1 MTVRRTA
8 HPLTLF
14 SFIGFSVV
22 VAILGIRPLQIAM
35 LSILLALSLIIDARK
50 KVWTKIGLYV
60 LPVSCLLVAVNTLL
74 GLPIREGTAYALRF
88 ALLTIPLFITF
99 YVASPAE
106 FSLGLR
112 TLPIPPRFHYLFLF
126 SFEIVRTLREVFD
139 HVHVAQ
145 QLRGYRVE
153 RVFYRRW
160 KAVFPLLLP
169 VTLIAIT
176 QSLDRSLML
185 EFRGIDSP
193 GPKTY
198 MRSLPLTVMDR
209 VQIGV
214 LIFASV
220 VTIILRVI
228 AP

>member
-1 MTVRRTA
+1 MHRTV

-14 SFIGFSVV
+14 SFIGFSIV
-22 VAILGIRPLQIAM
+22 VAIIGPRPLQAVM
-35 LSILLALSLIIDARK
+35 LFALLVLGIVIRSRR
-50 KVWTKIGLYV
+50 KVWMKIALYV
-60 LPVSCLLVAVNTLL
+60 LPVSCLLVVVNTLL
-74 GLPIREGTAYALRF
+74 GLPLSEGTAYALRF

-99 YVASPAE
+99 YVASPSE

-126 SFEIVRTLREVFD
+126 SFEIVRTLREVFE
-139 HVHVAQ
+139 HVHIAQ

-185 EFRGIDSP
+185 EFRGIDAP

-198 MRSLPLTVMDR
+198 LRSLPLTLADR
-209 VQIGV
+209 VQISGFV
-214 LIFASV
+214 LLSLTV
-220 VTIILRVI
+220 ILLRILV
-228 AP
+228 P

>member
-1 MTVRRTA
+1 MK
-8 HPLTLF
+8 
-14 SFIGFSVV
+14 
-22 VAILGIRPLQIAM
+22 IA
-35 LSILLALSLIIDARK
+35 
-50 KVWTKIGLYV
+50 LYV
-60 LPVSCLLVAVNTLL
+60 LPVSCLLVVVNTLL
-74 GLPIREGTAYALRF
+74 GLPLSEGTAYALRF

-99 YVASPAE
+99 YVASPSE

-126 SFEIVRTLREVFD
+126 SFEIVRTLREVFE
-139 HVHVAQ
+139 HVHIAQ

-185 EFRGIDSP
+185 EFRGIDAP

-198 MRSLPLTVMDR
+198 LRSLPLTLADR
-209 VQIGV
+209 VQISGFV
-214 LIFASV
+214 LLSLTV
-220 VTIILRVI
+220 ILLRILV
-228 AP
+228 P